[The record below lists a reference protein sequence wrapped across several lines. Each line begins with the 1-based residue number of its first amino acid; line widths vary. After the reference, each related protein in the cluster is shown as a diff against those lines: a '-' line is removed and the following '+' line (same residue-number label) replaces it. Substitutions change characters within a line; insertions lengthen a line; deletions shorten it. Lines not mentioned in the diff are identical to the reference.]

1 MYTQRIQNGCSSD
14 ADMQAAKHMTT
25 KRVTSGIPSVTQR
38 GYQMEPEHNITKLNE
53 TKRNEEARAAEKEG
67 AQFEKHE

>member
-1 MYTQRIQNGCSSD
+1 
-14 ADMQAAKHMTT
+14 MTT

-67 AQFEKHE
+67 TQFEKHEQEK